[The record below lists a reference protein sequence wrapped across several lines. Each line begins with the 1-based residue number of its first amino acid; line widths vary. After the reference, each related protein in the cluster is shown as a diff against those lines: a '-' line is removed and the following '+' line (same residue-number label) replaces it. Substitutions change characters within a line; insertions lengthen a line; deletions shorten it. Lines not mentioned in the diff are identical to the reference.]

1 MLQTNCVYDLNV
13 HSFNTW
19 DERQFF
25 FIFKDGLEGRLSL
38 VRMYVNVRQSWTVLQ
53 PVTRSNKADPSI
65 VAPKTDEF
73 CKRMQEARIAS
84 GMSLRQLAAHVGLS
98 VDVVA
103 DYERG
108 TDQPSDDMGRRMLF
122 ALKR

>member
-1 MLQTNCVYDLNV
+1 MGAFV
-13 HSFNTW
+13 S
-19 DERQFF
+19 
-25 FIFKDGLEGRLSL
+25 

-65 VAPKTDEF
+65 ATPKTDEF
-73 CKRMQEARIAS
+73 CKRMQEARITS
-84 GMSLRQLAAHVGLS
+84 GMSIKQLAVHVGLP

-108 TDQPSDDMGRRMLF
+108 TDQPSDDMGRRVMF